1 MAKPHHMTS
10 RYGGL
15 KGSFAESLA
24 AFAEQTKEA
33 IDDVFREVVIEIGT
47 SVIRL
52 SPVDTGRF
60 KGNWQFTVGAPSSQ
74 SLDTFDKSGHETI
87 ATLVSEVSKLEAGQV
102 AYIVNNLVYGVPL
115 EYGHSQKKAPSG
127 MVQITLARFQQIV
140 EEAIRNNQ
148 V

>member
-1 MAKPHHMTS
+1 MANHMTS
-10 RYGGL
+10 RYGGQE
-15 KGSFAESLA
+15 GSFAESLA
-24 AFAEQTKEA
+24 AFAEQAKEA

-60 KGNWQFTVGAPSSQ
+60 KGNWQFTVGAPSNQ
-74 SLDTFDKSGHETI
+74 SIDTFDKAGHETI
-87 ATLVSEVSKLEAGQV
+87 AALVAEVSRLEAGQV

-115 EYGHSQKKAPSG
+115 EYGHSDQAPAG

>member
-10 RYGGL
+10 RYGGQQ
-15 KGSFAESLA
+15 GSFSESLA

-60 KGNWQFTVGAPSSQ
+60 KGNWQFTVGSPSSQ
-74 SLDTFDKSGHETI
+74 SLDTFDKAGHETI
-87 ATLVSEVSKLEAGQV
+87 AALVAEVSSLEAGKI

-115 EYGHSQKKAPSG
+115 EYGHSAQAPAG

-148 V
+148 I

>member
-15 KGSFAESLA
+15 KGGFAESLA
-24 AFAEQTKEA
+24 EFADQAKEA
-33 IDDVFREVVIEIGT
+33 IDDVFREVLIEIGT
-47 SVIRL
+47 SVIQL

-60 KGNWQFTVGAPSSQ
+60 KGNWQFTVDAPSSQ

-87 ATLVSEVSKLEAGQV
+87 AALVAEVSRLDAGKV

-115 EYGHSQKKAPSG
+115 EYGHSDQAPAG

-140 EEAIRNNQ
+140 EEAIRNHQ

>member
-1 MAKPHHMTS
+1 MANHMTS
-10 RYGGL
+10 RYGGQQ
-15 KGSFAESLA
+15 GSFSESLA

-74 SLDTFDKSGHETI
+74 SIDTFDKAGHETI
-87 ATLVSEVSKLEAGQV
+87 ATLVAEVSKLEAGQV

-115 EYGHSQKKAPSG
+115 EYGHSDQAPAG

-140 EEAIRNNQ
+140 LEAIRNNQ

>member
-1 MAKPHHMTS
+1 MANHMTS
-10 RYGGL
+10 RYGGQQ
-15 KGSFAESLA
+15 GGFAESLA
-24 AFAEQTKEA
+24 AFAEQAKKA

-60 KGNWQFTVGAPSSQ
+60 KGNWQFTVGAPSNQ
-74 SLDTFDKSGHETI
+74 SIDTVDKGGHETI
-87 ATLVSEVSKLEAGQV
+87 ANLVAQVSSLEAGQV

-115 EYGHSQKKAPSG
+115 EYGHSDQAPAG

>member
-1 MAKPHHMTS
+1 MSNHMTS
-10 RYGGL
+10 RYGGQQ
-15 KGSFAESLA
+15 GGFAESLA
-24 AFAEQTKEA
+24 AFAEQAKEV

-60 KGNWQFTVGAPSSQ
+60 KGNWQFTVGAPSNQ
-74 SLDTFDKSGHETI
+74 SIDTVDKGGHETI
-87 ATLVSEVSKLEAGQV
+87 ANLVAQVSSLEAGQV

-115 EYGHSQKKAPSG
+115 EYGHSDQAPAG

>member
-1 MAKPHHMTS
+1 MANHMTS
-10 RYGGL
+10 RYGGQQ
-15 KGSFAESLA
+15 GSFAETLA
-24 AFAEQTKEA
+24 AFAEKTREV

-60 KGNWQFTVGAPSSQ
+60 KGNWQFTIGSPSNQ
-74 SLDTFDKSGHETI
+74 SLDTVDKAGHETI
-87 ATLVSEVSKLEAGQV
+87 AALVAQVSSLEAGQI

-115 EYGHSQKKAPSG
+115 EYGHSAQAPAG

>member
-1 MAKPHHMTS
+1 MANHMTS
-10 RYGGL
+10 RYGGQQ
-15 KGSFAESLA
+15 GSFAESLA

-60 KGNWQFTVGAPSSQ
+60 KGNWQFTVGAPSNQ
-74 SLDTFDKSGHETI
+74 SIDTFDKAGHETI
-87 ATLVSEVSKLEAGQV
+87 ATLVAEVSKLEAGQV

-115 EYGHSQKKAPSG
+115 EYGHSDQAPAG
-127 MVQITLARFQQIV
+127 MVQITLASFQQIV

>member
-1 MAKPHHMTS
+1 MANHMTS
-10 RYGGL
+10 RYGGQQ
-15 KGSFAESLA
+15 GSFAESLA

-60 KGNWQFTVGAPSSQ
+60 KGNWQFTVGAPSNQ
-74 SLDTFDKSGHETI
+74 SIDTFDKAGHETI
-87 ATLVSEVSKLEAGQV
+87 ATLVAEVSKLEAGQV

-115 EYGHSQKKAPSG
+115 EYGHSDQAPAG

>member
-1 MAKPHHMTS
+1 MANHMTS
-10 RYGGL
+10 RYGGQE
-15 KGSFAESLA
+15 GSFAESLA
-24 AFAEQTKEA
+24 AFAEQAKEA
-33 IDDVFREVVIEIGT
+33 IDDVFREVVIEIAT

-60 KGNWQFTVGAPSSQ
+60 KGNWQFTVGAPSNQ
-74 SLDTFDKSGHETI
+74 SIDTFDKAGHETI
-87 ATLVSEVSKLEAGQV
+87 AALVAEVSRLEAGQV

-115 EYGHSQKKAPSG
+115 EYGHSDQAPAG